1 MSPTDI
7 GPAGRS
13 ERVPRAFRAQTGMRG
28 SSGDPELPRTGVLL
42 AGCLPAL
49 PYLAAVL
56 VSLPLV
62 PGSSGAAAF
71 TTSSANF
78 RWLVSSCWAKS

>member
-1 MSPTDI
+1 MSPADV
-7 GPAGRS
+7 GPAGIP
-13 ERVPRAFRAQTGMRG
+13 ERRQEVRDR
-28 SSGDPELPRTGVLL
+28 SGDPELPRTGVLL
-42 AGCLPAL
+42 VGFLPAL

-56 VSLPLV
+56 VSPLV